1 MAPAPDSA
9 PRRPGRR
16 RRNLAVLV
24 LAALL
29 VAPMIGLV
37 AYAPTLYRMFCAAT
51 GFGGTVRQAA
61 APAAKTAADGPT
73 VTVAFDANVAPGLPW
88 DFRPLQ
94 HKVELRLGETAR
106 IYFEAKN
113 NADHPTVGHASFNV
127 TPYAAAPYFFKIQCF
142 CFTDERLGPG
152 ESARMP
158 VELFVDEAIRDD
170 PNANTVR
177 RITLS
182 YTFFAQPDADT
193 KDATAARDLA
203 AASKSVDAN
212 VQDGGAARFDNDAPR
227 E

>member
-1 MAPAPDSA
+1 MAPAPERA
-9 PRRPGRR
+9 PRRPGGR
-16 RRNLAVLV
+16 RRNLAVVV

-37 AYAPTLYRMFCAAT
+37 AYAPTLYRLFCAAT

-61 APAAKTAADGPT
+61 VAAPKMAADGERI
-73 VTVAFDANVAPGLPW
+73 TVAFDANVAPGLPW
-88 DFRPLQ
+88 EFRPLQ
-94 HKVELRLGETAR
+94 HKVEVRLGETAR

-113 NADHPTVGHASFNV
+113 NADHATVGHATFNV
-127 TPYAAAPYFFKIQCF
+127 TPYAAAPYFFKVQCF

-170 PNANTVR
+170 PNANTVH

-182 YTFFAQPDADT
+182 YTFFAQPNADAS
-193 KDATAARDLA
+193 DATAARNLA
-203 AASKSVDAN
+203 AGSRRVDAKL
-212 VQDGGAARFDNDAPR
+212 QDDGAARFDNDAPR
-227 E
+227 R